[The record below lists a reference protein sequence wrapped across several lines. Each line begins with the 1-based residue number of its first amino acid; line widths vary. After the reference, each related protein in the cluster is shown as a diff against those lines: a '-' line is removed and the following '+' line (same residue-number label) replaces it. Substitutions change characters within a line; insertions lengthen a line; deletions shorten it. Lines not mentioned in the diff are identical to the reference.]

1 MEMEA
6 KYSSIKTS
14 LSNLCKVP
22 PSDLTVVE
30 VVQSQLRVSV
40 FKITFLVQWR
50 VHSEDRFISQLL
62 VSKALQIFT
71 KHFPFLFLINKEI
84 LWVFFVPVS
93 PLRRIFVPMMCF

>member
-30 VVQSQLRVSV
+30 VVHSQLRVSV
-40 FKITFLVQWR
+40 FMITYLMQLR

-62 VSKALQIFT
+62 VSKAAQIFT
-71 KHFPFLFLINKEI
+71 IHFPYF
-84 LWVFFVPVS
+84 
-93 PLRRIFVPMMCF
+93 